1 MTLGL
6 TPHDAETRFV
16 LTNKVTTCLG
26 ISGEN
31 LQRASNAHLHRL
43 QAAAEEEAVKII
55 ARIEFMERQGE
66 RKWLAA
72 ISAQKRALCH
82 HIKCIKN
89 HQSQSLNIV

>member
-1 MTLGL
+1 ML
-6 TPHDAETRFV
+6 TYTD
-16 LTNKVTTCLG
+16 CLP
-26 ISGEN
+26 
-31 LQRASNAHLHRL
+31 
-43 QAAAEEEAVKII
+43 AAQEAVKII

-89 HQSQSLNIV
+89 HQSQSLNIVWYPQASEGLDP